1 MQFTVTPQDL
11 NNFANY
17 ADNQVQNIQELV
29 IILQNQVEELCST
42 AYVGP
47 ASAQLLV
54 DISAVGAE
62 SAKMNQA
69 MADITANL
77 RRNAHT
83 YGDGET
89 QNVSNLQAAT
99 AAVAAGNAAAH

>member
-1 MQFTVTPQDL
+1 MQFTVTAQDL

-17 ADNQVQNIQELV
+17 CDSQVQEIQQHVML
-29 IILQNQVEELCST
+29 LQNQVEELCSA

-47 ASAQLLV
+47 ASTQLQADV
-54 DISAVGAE
+54 VTVGNE
-62 SAKMNQA
+62 SAKMGQA

-77 RRNAHT
+77 RHNALV
-83 YGDGET
+83 YVDGET

-99 AAVAAGNAAAH
+99 AAINVGNSAAQ